1 MAAYTVDQKS
11 PELQLSPRGSEIMT
25 LGEIDFRHAFH
36 NVVETRLLHYLHGA
50 ENDPA
55 LVLEEFEK
63 VRYSEIII
71 WRSLTRSPVKIRFR
85 QGGSLLPLFN
95 IRQESGIKLFSSF
108 SPEWMAPKLSSF
120 VVSILFHDRFRDQTL
135 QLTLF
140 TVPWKVPDSIG
151 NSIVDSQMTM
161 TGHDLRT
168 FIFDPLLSKLVL
180 RLPASSDGNVHILL
194 TGILSECPYV
204 SKFIE
209 KHLSDTHLNTKVKLL
224 KSINGYD
231 IA

>member
-1 MAAYTVDQKS
+1 
-11 PELQLSPRGSEIMT
+11 LT

-36 NVVETRLLHYLHGA
+36 NLVETRLLDYLHGA
-50 ENDPA
+50 EADPGV
-55 LVLEEFEK
+55 VLEEFEK
-63 VRYSEIII
+63 VRFSEIVK
-71 WRSLTRSPVKIRFR
+71 WRSLTKSSVKIGFR
-85 QGGSLLPLFN
+85 QGGSFLPLFN
-95 IRQESGIKLFSSF
+95 RTQESEIKLFPSF
-108 SPEWMAPKLSSF
+108 CPEWMAPKISSS
-120 VVSILFHDRFRDQTL
+120 VVSIPFHDFFQTQTL

-151 NSIVDSQMTM
+151 NSIVDSQITM

-180 RLPASSDGNVHILL
+180 HLAASGDGNVHILL

-209 KHLSDTHLNTKVKLL
+209 KHLSDTHLNMKVKLL
-224 KSINGYD
+224 KSVNGYD
-231 IA
+231 I

>member
-1 MAAYTVDQKS
+1 
-11 PELQLSPRGSEIMT
+11 MT

-36 NVVETRLLHYLHGA
+36 NLVETRLLDYLHGA
-50 ENDPA
+50 ENDPGII
-55 LVLEEFEK
+55 LEEFDK

-71 WRSLTRSPVKIRFR
+71 WRSLTRSSVKIWFR

-95 IRQESGIKLFSSF
+95 RRQESGTKLFSSF
-108 SPEWMAPKLSSF
+108 SPEWMAPRLSSS
-120 VVSILFHDRFRDQTL
+120 VVSILVHDCLLDQTL
-135 QLTLF
+135 QLTLS

-180 RLPASSDGNVHILL
+180 RLPASGDGSVHILL

-209 KHLSDTHLNTKVKLL
+209 KHLSVTHLNTKAKLL
-224 KSINGYD
+224 KSVNGYD